1 VPDAP
6 AGPAEVLAG
15 LVNLRDYTP
24 LQLSLNAAGCLL
36 WVVVYYV
43 IVRDIVRKRF
53 VEMPFFIACGNLAWE
68 FVWSVPFSP
77 DTGHLFA
84 WLYRSA
90 FFLDLFIFANL
101 LRYGQ
106 KQVGTPE
113 LVRHWRPLCLALVAA
128 WVPLC
133 YFFRSSGPDDAIGA
147 TSGYILNL
155 FISVLYFQLYFR
167 VRDRQY
173 FSLPVAWTRML
184 GTALITVSVWLI
196 FPENRFVQTLG
207 LFCFVLDS
215 LFIALLRAERGLPAP
230 LAGGGAADGAQAA
243 VSGTRS
249 TSRVMSS

>member
-1 VPDAP
+1 MPEALSSLFAP
-6 AGPAEVLAG
+6 HS

-24 LQLSLNAAGCLL
+24 LQLGLNAAGCLL

-43 IVRDIVRKRF
+43 IVRDILRRRF

-77 DTGHLFA
+77 NSGLLFA

-90 FFLDLFIFANL
+90 FVLDLFIFANL

-106 KQVGTPE
+106 KQVATPE
-113 LVRHWRPLCLALVAA
+113 LLRYWRLLCPLLVAA
-128 WVPLC
+128 WAALC
-133 YFFRSSGPDDAIGA
+133 YFFRTSGLDDAIGA

-167 VRDRQY
+167 VRDPRY
-173 FSLPVAWTRML
+173 FSPLVAWTRML
-184 GTALITVSVWLI
+184 GTALITASVWLM
-196 FPENRFVQTLG
+196 FPRNSFVQTLG
-207 LFCFVLDS
+207 LFCFLLDC
-215 LFIALLRAERGLPAP
+215 LFIALLHAERGRPA
-230 LAGGGAADGAQAA
+230 AGAGAAPVAR
-243 VSGTRS
+243 SGTRS

>member
-1 VPDAP
+1 VPEALSSLFAP
-6 AGPAEVLAG
+6 HS

-24 LQLSLNAAGCLL
+24 LQLGLNAAGCLL

-43 IVRDIVRKRF
+43 IVRDILRRRF

-77 DTGHLFA
+77 NSGLLFA

-90 FFLDLFIFANL
+90 FVLDLFIFANL

-106 KQVGTPE
+106 KQIATPE
-113 LVRHWRPLCLALVAA
+113 LLRHWRALCLALVAA

-133 YFFRSSGPDDAIGA
+133 YFFRADGLDDPIGA

-155 FISVLYFQLYFR
+155 FISVLYYQLYFR
-167 VRDRQY
+167 VRDPQF
-173 FSLPVAWTRML
+173 FSPLVAWTRML
-184 GTALITVSVWLI
+184 GTALISVSVWLI
-196 FPENRFVQTLG
+196 FPENRFVQTLT
-207 LFCFVLDS
+207 LFCFALDC
-215 LFIALLRAERGLPAP
+215 LFIALLHAERRRPAP
-230 LAGGGAADGAQAA
+230 GPVVVAG
-243 VSGTRS
+243 SGTRS

>member
-1 VPDAP
+1 VPEALSTLFAP
-6 AGPAEVLAG
+6 HT

-24 LQLSLNAAGCLL
+24 LQLGLNAAGCLL

-43 IVRDIVRKRF
+43 IVRDILRKRF
-53 VEMPFFIACGNLAWE
+53 VEMPFFIACGNLGWE

-77 DTGHLFA
+77 NSGLLFA

-90 FFLDLFIFANL
+90 FVLDLFIFANL

-106 KQVGTPE
+106 KQVATPE
-113 LVRHWRPLCLALVAA
+113 LLRHWRTFCLVLVAA
-128 WVPLC
+128 WVALC
-133 YFFRSSGPDDAIGA
+133 YFFRSSGLDDAIGA

-167 VRDRQY
+167 VRDPQY
-173 FSLPVAWTRML
+173 FSPLVAWMRML
-184 GTALITVSVWLI
+184 GTALISASVWLI

-207 LFCFVLDS
+207 VFCFVLDC
-215 LFIALLRAERGLPAP
+215 LFIALLHAERGAPAAVPSPAP
-230 LAGGGAADGAQAA
+230 RD
-243 VSGTRS
+243 GTRS